1 MKGLIKISMPEISGN
16 RTIFTLLE
24 VLTGIK
30 TVLTEH
36 LSETFWIKAEMTRL
50 HFYPQ
55 SGHCYPELVEKR
67 SGKIIAQIKA
77 NLWKDDYL
85 RIDQKFRQ
93 VLKEPLREGI
103 SILMQAKISFDPVY
117 GLALRI
123 LDIDPS
129 YSLGELERE
138 KRETIEKLR
147 KEGIFDA
154 NKRMKFPLL
163 PQRIAIISVE
173 TSKGYADF
181 IKVIDQN
188 PWGYRFFHMLFP
200 ALLQGERAV
209 ETILGQLSR
218 IRSVVQHFDV
228 VTLIRGGGGEVGL
241 SCYNDYGLTRAI
253 ALFPLP
259 VLTGIGHA
267 TNETVTE
274 MIAHRNAITP
284 TELADFL
291 IQQFHN
297 CAVPLNDSQKKIT
310 DQTRRLILADR
321 QKLMHITKYFRSVA
335 MHMISRNR
343 ISLEIQ
349 SEGIRKQPIQ
359 LIHNSTTALTNIIKS
374 VSILSPA
381 NVLKRGYSI
390 TYLNGKSIRAI
401 WNLATGDQ
409 VETIISDGTFSS
421 TVQKISKQ
429 KPYE

>member
-401 WNLATGDQ
+401 GNLATGDQ

>member
-1 MKGLIKISMPEISGN
+1 MPEISGN

-154 NKRMKFPLL
+154 NKRMKFPCNYS
-163 PQRIAIISVE
+163 P
-173 TSKGYADF
+173 TT
-181 IKVIDQN
+181 KV
-188 PWGYRFFHMLFP
+188 
-200 ALLQGERAV
+200 
-209 ETILGQLSR
+209 
-218 IRSVVQHFDV
+218 
-228 VTLIRGGGGEVGL
+228 
-241 SCYNDYGLTRAI
+241 
-253 ALFPLP
+253 
-259 VLTGIGHA
+259 GH
-267 TNETVTE
+267 
-274 MIAHRNAITP
+274 
-284 TELADFL
+284 
-291 IQQFHN
+291 
-297 CAVPLNDSQKKIT
+297 
-310 DQTRRLILADR
+310 
-321 QKLMHITKYFRSVA
+321 
-335 MHMISRNR
+335 
-343 ISLEIQ
+343 
-349 SEGIRKQPIQ
+349 
-359 LIHNSTTALTNIIKS
+359 
-374 VSILSPA
+374 
-381 NVLKRGYSI
+381 
-390 TYLNGKSIRAI
+390 
-401 WNLATGDQ
+401 
-409 VETIISDGTFSS
+409 
-421 TVQKISKQ
+421 
-429 KPYE
+429 

>member
-1 MKGLIKISMPEISGN
+1 
-16 RTIFTLLE
+16 
-24 VLTGIK
+24 
-30 TVLTEH
+30 
-36 LSETFWIKAEMTRL
+36 
-50 HFYPQ
+50 
-55 SGHCYPELVEKR
+55 
-67 SGKIIAQIKA
+67 
-77 NLWKDDYL
+77 
-85 RIDQKFRQ
+85 
-93 VLKEPLREGI
+93 
-103 SILMQAKISFDPVY
+103 
-117 GLALRI
+117 
-123 LDIDPS
+123 
-129 YSLGELERE
+129 
-138 KRETIEKLR
+138 
-147 KEGIFDA
+147 
-154 NKRMKFPLL
+154 
-163 PQRIAIISVE
+163 
-173 TSKGYADF
+173 
-181 IKVIDQN
+181 
-188 PWGYRFFHMLFP
+188 
-200 ALLQGERAV
+200 
-209 ETILGQLSR
+209 
-218 IRSVVQHFDV
+218 
-228 VTLIRGGGGEVGL
+228 
-241 SCYNDYGLTRAI
+241 
-253 ALFPLP
+253 

-401 WNLATGDQ
+401 GNLATGDQ

>member
-1 MKGLIKISMPEISGN
+1 MPEISGN

-401 WNLATGDQ
+401 GNLATGDQ